1 MRPTGRHI
9 AMDCYNCAYEPLH
22 DAAAL
27 RDLLNTLLAQHEIAL
42 IGYHSQ
48 PVEGHGLAIMALFEG
63 GHLTLHT
70 YPDIGFA
77 AADFFTCYN
86 SEPIEAAALALKKA
100 LHPGKTKVTYLKR
113 GDFGSESDMKPKMRV
128 HMSSMKRMRQTG
140 EKMMRLL
147 KKRPKMS

>member
-27 RDLLNTLLAQHEIAL
+27 RDLLSKLFAELQLTLT
-42 IGYHSQ
+42 GYHAQ
-48 PVEGHGLAIMALFEG
+48 PVEGNGLAIMALFES

-77 AADFFTCYN
+77 AADFFTCYQA
-86 SEPIEAAALALKKA
+86 EPIEAVALTLKKA
-100 LHPGKTKVTYLKR
+100 LHPGKTKVTHLKR
-113 GDFGSESDMKPKMRV
+113 GDFGCESDMKPKIHV
-128 HMSSMKRMRQTG
+128 HTTSMKRVKQTG
-140 EKMMRLL
+140 EKVIRLL
-147 KKRPKMS
+147 KRPKSS